1 MKYDVTKLIKK
12 YLEYYPEEV
21 ESTSMLVKLVND
33 NKDNNENLINRKNFQ
48 GHLTASGFIYC
59 IENGKLLLLE
69 HKSLKCFLQP
79 GGHVEAID
87 NEMIDAAKRE
97 IEEETGLKDLDI
109 ISIDDE
115 INVPFDIDS
124 HFIPKNEKKNEDE
137 HYHHD
142 FRYFFTINSLED
154 IKIDFNESNGYR
166 WVDLDILESHP
177 RFAKV
182 LGKIRKM
189 IKKAKSKKL
198 EQ

>member
-142 FRYFFTINSLED
+142 FRYFFTINSLKD

-198 EQ
+198 KQ